1 MADISQITL
10 PSGSTYYLKDI
21 EARGDIQSLKA
32 LIGTT
37 TGAKVLVFKGISST
51 PLSDGNAESPK
62 VGNTQITNMT
72 VGDIYFYGNAE
83 FIWGENPEYNAETNP
98 SVPQYVWHE
107 LGRLTGLGGLAY
119 KYKATGSYQ
128 PTGTISNPTFSGS
141 TLTMST
147 DYTPQGNVTVSVTS
161 STAQK
166 YAVSEVTSD
175 GGIYQPKGTVSAP
188 TFTGTLATISMST
201 SYTPGG
207 TVSSVPIGLDVAGAT
222 TAINNPTPKPVMM
235 GLATTSPGETAP
247 SNAITYWSVSSE
259 TLSLY
264 QIGYNKEDSITTSSV
279 TVKTSDATYK
289 MNGNPTFTGTGAT
302 ITVSTRY
309 TPAGTNTEP
318 TFTGTTA
325 HLATVDISIPTSF
338 GGTFTGLG
346 STITVSGTPA
356 GSISQP
362 IFTGDEATIEVS

>member
-1 MADISQITL
+1 
-10 PSGSTYYLKDI
+10 
-21 EARGDIQSLKA
+21 
-32 LIGTT
+32 
-37 TGAKVLVFKGISST
+37 
-51 PLSDGNAESPK
+51 
-62 VGNTQITNMT
+62 
-72 VGDIYFYGNAE
+72 
-83 FIWGENPEYNAETNP
+83 
-98 SVPQYVWHE
+98 
-107 LGRLTGLGGLAY
+107 
-119 KYKATGSYQ
+119 
-128 PTGTISNPTFSGS
+128 
-141 TLTMST
+141 
-147 DYTPQGNVTVSVTS
+147 
-161 STAQK
+161 
-166 YAVSEVTSD
+166 
-175 GGIYQPKGTVSAP
+175 
-188 TFTGTLATISMST
+188 MST